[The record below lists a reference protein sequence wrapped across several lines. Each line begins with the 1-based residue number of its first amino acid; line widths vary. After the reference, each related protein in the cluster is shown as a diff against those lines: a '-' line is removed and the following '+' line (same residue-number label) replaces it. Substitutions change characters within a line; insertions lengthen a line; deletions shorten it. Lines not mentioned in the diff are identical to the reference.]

1 MAGTPIGPNN
11 SQGNIDQLKK
21 KGIGMGGRLMNHGFI
36 GLDTFMRVKDGE
48 KLPVALGK
56 AVLTNAAFSLIP
68 GGIVGGMA
76 AMAVMSAPDMMNQLD
91 QATSALGAKK
101 QQFGGN
107 FQESETQMYM
117 MQQGLGRMQDARMQ
131 ATRRM
136 ANHARGAQK
145 VY

>member
-1 MAGTPIGPNN
+1 MAGTPTGPNN

-21 KGIGMGGRLMNHGFI
+21 KGMGMGGRLMNHGFI